1 MATTWGVLGVVVVAT
16 WAVLAYKHLDHH
28 LRQFG
33 A

>member
-1 MATTWGVLGVVVVAT
+1 VHGFFGPLSGAEWGVSQ
-16 WAVLAYKHLDHH
+16 YKHVDHH